1 MTSIS
6 PVIVC
11 NISSLICECREDHAW
26 YLREARI
33 DITSR

>member
-6 PVIVC
+6 PVIVR
-11 NISSLICECREDHAW
+11 NISSLVCECREDHAR
-26 YLREARI
+26 YIREARI